1 MGKKD
6 ALAPGLSPDVHRTN
20 YHPAKGASIPLWCQ
34 LMSTCPP
41 DNVDLVLMP
50 HGRRYVD
57 DAQIYQCAVE
67 AAFPFR
73 GRCEV
78 GIATMLEKA
87 RARGRN
93 LIKRQTSLMQSYCPK
108 KSNIQVRAPP
118 GNKSIRAVIQG
129 FHGIERAELAPRV
142 DRELEFCLDPPS
154 HDGLMISVVYN
165 QRWTPGK
172 TG

>member
-1 MGKKD
+1 
-6 ALAPGLSPDVHRTN
+6 
-20 YHPAKGASIPLWCQ
+20 
-34 LMSTCPP
+34 
-41 DNVDLVLMP
+41 MP
-50 HGRRYVD
+50 HGWRNVD
-57 DAQIYQCAVE
+57 HAQIYRCTVK

-78 GIATMLEKA
+78 GFATMLEKA

-93 LIKRQTSLMQSYCPK
+93 LVKRQTGLLQSDCPK

-129 FHGIERAELAPRV
+129 FHGIECAELAPRV
-142 DRELEFCLDPPS
+142 YRKLEFCLDPPS
-154 HDGLMISVVYN
+154 HDGLMISVVQN

-172 TG
+172 AG

>member
-1 MGKKD
+1 VIRRHN
-6 ALAPGLSPDVHRTN
+6 PVSIQEYV
-20 YHPAKGASIPLWCQ
+20 PADNLDLI
-34 LMSTCPP
+34 LMSHGWR
-41 DNVDLVLMP
+41 DVD
-50 HGRRYVD
+50 H
-57 DAQIYQCAVE
+57 AQIHKCAVE

-78 GIATMLEKA
+78 GFATMLEKA

-93 LIKRQTSLMQSYCPK
+93 LIKRQTSLLQSYCPK

-118 GNKSIRAVIQG
+118 GKESTGAVIQR

-142 DRELEFCLDPPS
+142 YRELEFCLDPSS
-154 HDGLMISVVYN
+154 HYGLMISVVHD

-172 TG
+172 AG